1 MGRRFVTKKF
11 HPDLFLRASI
21 DRSEA
26 HQFVQDETIVCSFYG
41 RSRCLSDLRILNL
54 MKWRYFVISLGS
66 CVLFA
71 LAFGLWE
78 TGSWTRLPRSSV
90 SREESLSPRE
100 VDPCAIALAPH
111 KGNEA
116 IDREI
121 RGLQAGVRANP
132 ERTDTMKRL
141 GWAFVAKARLS
152 YDPGYY
158 KIAEQC
164 SLCIRLKNGEDPDA
178 LLLQGH
184 ILQSLH
190 KFKEAEP
197 IALKLVTIRNDPVD
211 YSLLGDVLM
220 EQGRLNEAVAAYQ
233 KMIDLRPDLQSY
245 TRVAH
250 MRWLKGDLNG
260 AIEVMRMA
268 VTSGSPRDP
277 EPTAWAYTRLG
288 IYELQAG
295 DTERATE
302 TARLAGQFAENYA
315 AALLLR
321 GRILLAQ
328 GHPRDAIEF
337 LERAAALTRL
347 PEYEWTLA
355 DALREVGETQAAEAV
370 ERNLLRDGAMNDP
383 RTFALYLAT
392 RGQQIQQAV
401 QLAEDE
407 LHTRADIFTMDALA
421 WALHADGRIA
431 EAREYSTKALRE
443 GTQDARLFYHA
454 GRVALA
460 AGDSVGAE
468 RAFARS
474 DRIKQT
480 LMPSER
486 DDLNKEFAALIA
498 REKSRPA
505 AVSN

>member
-1 MGRRFVTKKF
+1 
-11 HPDLFLRASI
+11 
-21 DRSEA
+21 
-26 HQFVQDETIVCSFYG
+26 
-41 RSRCLSDLRILNL
+41 
-54 MKWRYFVISLGS
+54 MKWHYFILALGG

-71 LAFGLWE
+71 LTIDLWE
-78 TGSWTRLPRSSV
+78 TRSRTHQPPSAA
-90 SREESLSPRE
+90 SSGKEQSLLARE
-100 VDPCAIALAPH
+100 VNPCAIALAPH
-111 KGNEA
+111 KGNEK

-121 RGLQAGVRANP
+121 RGLQAAARANP
-132 ERTDTMKRL
+132 EHADTMKRL
-141 GWAFVAKARLS
+141 GWAFVTKARLA

-158 KIAEQC
+158 KLGEQC
-164 SLCIRLKNGEDPDA
+164 SLCVRLKNADDPDA

-184 ILQSLH
+184 ILQSEH
-190 KFKEAEP
+190 KFRDAEP
-197 IALKLVTIRNDPVD
+197 IAVRLVAIRHNAAD

-220 EQGRLNEAVAAYQ
+220 EQGRLTEAVGAYQ

-268 VTSGSPRDP
+268 VTSGSPCDP
-277 EPTAWAYTRLG
+277 EATAWAYTRLG
-288 IYELQAG
+288 LYELQAG
-295 DTERATE
+295 DTERAKE
-302 TARLAGQFAENYA
+302 SAILAGQFAENYA

-321 GRILLAQ
+321 GRILLAEDHAQ
-328 GHPRDAIEF
+328 DAIE
-337 LERAAALTRL
+337 LLQPAATLTRL

-355 DALREVGETQAAEAV
+355 DALREAGKPPAAAEV
-370 ERNLLRDGAMNDP
+370 ERSLIRHGALDDP

-392 RGQQIQQAV
+392 RGQQLEQAL
-401 QLAEDE
+401 QLAEEE
-407 LHTRADIFTMDALA
+407 LDTRADVFTLDALA
-421 WALHADGRIA
+421 WALNASGRIA
-431 EAREYSTKALRE
+431 EARAYSSKALSE

-454 GRVALA
+454 GRIALA
-460 AGDSVGAE
+460 AGDSVGAR

-486 DDLNKEFAALIA
+486 DDLNKQFAVLSA
-498 REKSRPA
+498 REKSQPT

>member
-1 MGRRFVTKKF
+1 
-11 HPDLFLRASI
+11 
-21 DRSEA
+21 
-26 HQFVQDETIVCSFYG
+26 
-41 RSRCLSDLRILNL
+41 
-54 MKWRYFVISLGS
+54 MKWRYFVISLGG
-66 CVLFA
+66 CLLFA
-71 LAFGLWE
+71 LTFGLWE
-78 TGSWTRLPRSSV
+78 TGFRTQLSRSSV
-90 SREESLSPRE
+90 SKGESISARE
-100 VDPCAIALAPH
+100 VTPCAIALTPH

-121 RGLQAGVRANP
+121 RGLQEEARANP
-132 ERTDTMKRL
+132 KHTDAMKRL
-141 GWAFVAKARLS
+141 GWAFVTKARLS
-152 YDPGYY
+152 YDPGFY
-158 KIAEQC
+158 KLGEQC
-164 SLCIRLKNGEDPDA
+164 SLCVQLKNGADPDA

-190 KFKEAEP
+190 KFKDAEP

-220 EQGRLNEAVAAYQ
+220 EQGRLHDAVEAYQ

-250 MRWLKGDLNG
+250 MRWLKGDLDG

-288 IYELQAG
+288 TYELQAG

-302 TARLAGQFAENYA
+302 SARLAGQFAENYA

-328 GHPRDAIEF
+328 DHPQDAIEF
-337 LERAAALTRL
+337 LQRAAALTRL

-355 DALREVGETQAAEAV
+355 DALREVGETQAAEGV

-392 RGQQIQQAV
+392 RGQQIQQAL
-401 QLAEDE
+401 QLTEDE
-407 LHTRADIFTMDALA
+407 LRTRADVFTMDALA
-421 WALHADGRIA
+421 WALHASGRLA
-431 EAREYSTKALRE
+431 EAREYSRKALRE

-454 GRVALA
+454 GCIALA
-460 AGDSVGAE
+460 AGDSTGAV

-474 DRIKQT
+474 DQIKQT

-486 DDLNKEFAALIA
+486 ADLNKEFAALSA

>member
-11 HPDLFLRASI
+11 HPDVFLRAST
-21 DRSEA
+21 DGSEA
-26 HQFVQDETIVCSFYG
+26 HQFVQDATIVCSFYG
-41 RSRCLSDLRILNL
+41 RSRCLSDLTILNL
-54 MKWRYFVISLGS
+54 MKWRYFVICLGS
-66 CVLFA
+66 LVLFA

-78 TGSWTRLPRSSV
+78 TGSWTQVSRSSV
-90 SREESLSPRE
+90 SREESLSTRE
-100 VDPCAIALAPH
+100 IDPCAIALAPH

-121 RGLQAGVRANP
+121 RGLQGEARANP
-132 ERTDTMKRL
+132 ERTDTIKRL
-141 GWAFVAKARLS
+141 GWAFVTKARLS

-158 KIAEQC
+158 KIGEQC
-164 SLCIRLKNGEDPDA
+164 SLCVRLKNGEDADA

-190 KFKEAEP
+190 KFKDAEP
-197 IALKLVTIRNDPVD
+197 IALKLVTVRNDPVD

-233 KMIDLRPDLQSY
+233 EMINLRPDLQSY

-268 VTSGSPRDP
+268 VTSGSPRDS

-288 IYELQAG
+288 TYELQAG
-295 DTERATE
+295 ATERATE
-302 TARLAGQFAENYA
+302 SARLAGQFVENYA

-328 GHPRDAIEF
+328 DHPQDAIEF
-337 LERAAALTRL
+337 LERAAALTQL

-355 DALREVGETQAAEAV
+355 DALREVGETPAADRV
-370 ERNLLRDGAMNDP
+370 ERNLLRDGAKNDP

-392 RGQQIQQAV
+392 RGQQIQQAL

-407 LHTRADIFTMDALA
+407 LHTRADVLTMDTLA
-421 WALHADGRIA
+421 WALHASGRVA
-431 EAREYSTKALRE
+431 EAQEYSTKALRE

-454 GRVALA
+454 GRIALS

>member
-1 MGRRFVTKKF
+1 
-11 HPDLFLRASI
+11 
-21 DRSEA
+21 
-26 HQFVQDETIVCSFYG
+26 
-41 RSRCLSDLRILNL
+41 
-54 MKWRYFVISLGS
+54 MKWRYFVISLGG

-78 TGSWTRLPRSSV
+78 TGSRTQLSRSSL
-90 SREESLSPRE
+90 SRGERLSAGE
-100 VDPCAIALAPH
+100 VNPCAIALAPH

-121 RGLQAGVRANP
+121 RDLQGKVRANP
-132 ERTDTMKRL
+132 EHADTIKRL
-141 GWAFVAKARLS
+141 GWAFVTKARLS
-152 YDPGYY
+152 YDHGYY
-158 KIAEQC
+158 KIGEQC
-164 SLCIRLKNGEDPDA
+164 SLCVRLKKGEDPDA

-190 KFKEAEP
+190 KFKDAEP
-197 IALKLVTIRNDPVD
+197 IAVKLVTIRNDPVD

-220 EQGRLNEAVAAYQ
+220 EQGRLNEAVRAYQ

-288 IYELQAG
+288 TYELQAG
-295 DTERATE
+295 DIERATE
-302 TARLAGQFAENYA
+302 SARLAGQFAENYA

-328 GHPRDAIEF
+328 DHPQDAIEF

-355 DALREVGETQAAEAV
+355 DALCEVGETRGAEGV
-370 ERNLLRDGAMNDP
+370 ERDLLRDGAMNDP

-392 RGQQIQQAV
+392 RGQQIQRAL

-407 LHTRADIFTMDALA
+407 LHTRADVFTMDALA
-421 WALHADGRIA
+421 WALHASGRIA
-431 EAREYSTKALRE
+431 EAREFSTKALRE

-454 GRVALA
+454 GRIALA

-486 DDLNKEFAALIA
+486 DDLNKEFAALSVERNPGQQQSATNQKRKI
-498 REKSRPA
+498 
-505 AVSN
+505 